1 MILKLGPKLYPRG
14 SFARQQKLHSE
25 KRIDFG
31 GSRKKPPARVTK
43 NTAQNRRWMPPNSP
57 LIKRA
62 KPTSFG
68 QRDMKNI
75 ALRLAARSIE
85 THKPGDF
92 RCGVRNR
99 STSAVIAR
107 ISASIPVAN
116 R

>member
-1 MILKLGPKLYPRG
+1 MNGKSDDPKAG
-14 SFARQQKLHSE
+14 TKIVSERQLREAAKAALR
-25 KRIDFG
+25 KADRFG

-75 ALRLAARSIE
+75 ALRLRGEA
-85 THKPGDF
+85 D
-92 RCGVRNR
+92 
-99 STSAVIAR
+99 
-107 ISASIPVAN
+107 
-116 R
+116 